1 MAKHWTIKEHRALI
15 KSVHRRTSGLKR
27 KRGSVRQT
35 IPISI
40 WKVITDDVNRECNSS
55 RSHWG
60 CSKQWRAMSEEV
72 QTTMLINDAVPEQ
85 PAARYDYDKAFQAA
99 KGLPEV
105 VTRSKLMWM
114 DEIVFD
120 KGVKYIFTLEGEID
134 GRKLV
139 RLEYDV
145 DLTEL
150 NKIKAERLVLMKKP
164 NEGWKL

>member
-27 KRGSVRQT
+27 KRGSARQT

-40 WKVITDDVNRECNSS
+40 WNDITDDVNRECGSE

-72 QTTMLINDAVPEQ
+72 QTTMLINDVVPEQ
-85 PAARYDYDKAFQAA
+85 PAARVQAVEDLPKDK
-99 KGLPEV
+99 PEV

-114 DEIVFD
+114 DEIVFA
-120 KGVKYIFTLEGEID
+120 KGIRYTFTLEGEID

-139 RLEYDV
+139 RFEYDV

-150 NKIKAERLVLMKKP
+150 NKIKTERLVLMKKL